1 MRVLHIY
8 SGNLYGGIERLLAT
22 LARHQNLCQDAHHS
36 FALCYDGRLTDEIR
50 DAGGEVVSIGPARAS
65 RPLSVWRANRQLAR
79 ALRERTFDA
88 AVFHATWPLA
98 LFSGTARERGLP
110 VVFWQHDAAA
120 GRAWHERWARLRVP
134 DFVICN
140 SEYTRSTLRRLY
152 AHTPAEVIHYPVS
165 PFTGATTGLQ
175 DRAGHTVIVQV
186 SRLEPWKGHE
196 LHLRALAMLRD
207 VAGWTAWIVG
217 GAQRPSEAS
226 YRDRLR
232 KLALDAGIADRV
244 RFLGER
250 RDVREI
256 LAAAD
261 IHCQPNLGPEPF
273 GITFIE
279 ALSAGLPVVTTRLGA
294 APEIIDD
301 SCGVLVPPAD
311 PAALAAALRRLVE
324 NPGLR
329 ARLGR
334 GGPARA
340 AALCDPKTQLQR
352 LAETLARVAG
362 HPRPSPSACGLAS

>member
-1 MRVLHIY
+1 
-8 SGNLYGGIERLLAT
+8 
-22 LARHQNLCQDAHHS
+22 
-36 FALCYDGRLTDEIR
+36 
-50 DAGGEVVSIGPARAS
+50 
-65 RPLSVWRANRQLAR
+65 
-79 ALRERTFDA
+79 
-88 AVFHATWPLA
+88 
-98 LFSGTARERGLP
+98 
-110 VVFWQHDAAA
+110 
-120 GRAWHERWARLRVP
+120 VP

-140 SEYTRSTLRRLY
+140 SEYTRSTLKRLFP
-152 AHTPAEVIHYPVS
+152 HTTAEVIHYPVS

-301 SCGVLVPPAD
+301 SCGVLVPAAD

-362 HPRPSPSACGLAS
+362 HPRPSRSTCGLSS